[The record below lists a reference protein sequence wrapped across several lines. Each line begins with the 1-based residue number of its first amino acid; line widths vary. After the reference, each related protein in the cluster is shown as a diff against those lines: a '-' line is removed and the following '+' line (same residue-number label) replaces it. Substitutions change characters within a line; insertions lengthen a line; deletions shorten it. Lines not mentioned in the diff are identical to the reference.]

1 MPKVH
6 LVAALLLVSLVSL
19 VVAGPGRAADTPP
32 DLQKP
37 ATVAAKLEEGGLIA
51 GQKGTLVVTF
61 TLSDERTRI
70 QVPNLK
76 WKVIPQEGVEVDL
89 EKRKRDPEPTRHET
103 EWGDI
108 EHFNTG
114 TFHVRIPVR
123 LLADAPEDA
132 AVVLEVSQI
141 ICSEE
146 ACGAQLPPAT
156 IRVPLSKPKPARTAR
171 PMKPKKPSARRGGVT
186 VKVELLEEP
195 SRVRVRFE
203 PEFGHHIYLPPAGES
218 GIPIGIGVRGGD
230 GVKFGE
236 VKIPE
241 GGETHEPVEVEIPI
255 EVTEEA
261 ETFTVTPSW
270 QSCTDFGCL
279 SPESEDFVFLRG
291 AEPPGGAGTS
301 DGGTSDGTDTSGG
314 GTVEQAAADDTPK
327 AEIAFPVRE
336 GETFEGGLE
345 SESLVQQK
353 LREGGL
359 LLTLLF
365 VFLVGAG
372 LTFTPCVFPII
383 PLVVATIAG
392 GKTVTKGRLL
402 SLLAVYVLGLSLAFA
417 TMGVVAAFTGASLS
431 AAFESPLFIGGMAL
445 FFIVLAFG
453 MLGLFE
459 LQPPQWLMRVQGS
472 AQSRGGSYLGAFL
485 LGGLGAVLASP
496 CTGPVIVGMLTATA
510 QSKDALL
517 GFELFF
523 TFGVGMG
530 SVIALFGL
538 ANLALRPG
546 PWMVWVRYIFGV
558 LLFGGAMFY
567 VANSQLLDRTWL
579 WVGGVL
585 VAVLSGVLLA
595 WHVVHREREPKP
607 IGVKRGVIVTAFYV
621 GALALVMYLNR
632 PAGGLPWTYVKDL
645 DHLKAEVADA
655 TAKGQ
660 PVLVDFWAT
669 WCQKCKEYDH
679 VMADDADLQKRLA
692 GWKRLKV
699 DLSDDSLRNDL
710 RDAVGAS
717 RGEQP
722 QLAFIDKTGTLW
734 KDAGAGWLGEATG
747 GKTEHEVAADRLR
760 ERLERVGK

>member
-1 MPKVH
+1 MPKVR
-6 LVAALLLVSLVSL
+6 LVAALVLALLAIPVLASPGQTAEDPPNLQQPAAVS
-19 VVAGPGRAADTPP
+19 
-32 DLQKP
+32 
-37 ATVAAKLEEGGLIA
+37 AKLEEGGLIA

-70 QVPNLK
+70 QDRNLFWTVVP
-76 WKVIPQEGVEVDL
+76 QTGVEVELD
-89 EKRKRDPEPTRHET
+89 KRVRDPQPIRHET
-103 EWGDI
+103 EWGDV
-108 EHFNTG
+108 EYFNTG
-114 TFHVRIPVR
+114 TFHMRIPVR
-123 LLADAPEDA
+123 RLAEAPEEA
-132 AVVLEVSQI
+132 AVVLQVEQI
-141 ICSEE
+141 ICYAEG
-146 ACGAQLPPAT
+146 CGAKLPAAT
-156 IRVPLSKPKPARTAR
+156 IRVPLAKPTPARTAR
-171 PMKPKKPSARRGGVT
+171 PMKANKPFVRRGGAT

-203 PEFGHHIYLPPAGES
+203 PDWGHHIYLPPQGES
-218 GIPIGIGVRGGD
+218 GIPIGIGVRGGE

-241 GGETHEPVEVEIPI
+241 GGEVHDPVDVEIPVEV
-255 EVTEEA
+255 TEDA
-261 ETFTVTPSW
+261 ESFTVTPSW
-270 QSCTDFGCL
+270 QACQDAGSCL
-279 SPESEDFVFLRG
+279 SPDREDFVFLRA
-291 AEPPGGAGTS
+291 AEPAGAAGTS
-301 DGGTSDGTDTSGG
+301 DGGQGTDAGAG
-314 GTVEQAAADDTPK
+314 GTVEQAAAEETPLG
-327 AEIAFPVRE
+327 EIAFPVRE
-336 GETFEGGLE
+336 GDAFEGGLE

-392 GKTVTKGRLL
+392 GKSVTKGRLL
-402 SLLAVYVLGLSLAFA
+402 ALLAVYVLGLSLAFA
-417 TMGVVAAFTGASLS
+417 AMGVVAAFTGASLS

-472 AQSRGGSYLGAFL
+472 AQSRGGSYVGAFL

-567 VANSQLLDRTWL
+567 VANSALLPRTAL
-579 WVGGVL
+579 WAAGIA
-585 VAVLSGVLLA
+585 VAVLSGLLLA
-595 WHVVHREREPKP
+595 WHVVKREREPMA
-607 IGVKRGVIVTAFYV
+607 IGAKRGVIVTAFYV

-632 PAGGLPWTYVKDL
+632 PVDGLPWIYIKDRP
-645 DHLKAEVADA
+645 HLVAEVADA
-655 TAKGQ
+655 KAKGQ
-660 PVLVDFWAT
+660 PVLIDLWAQ

-692 GWKRLKV
+692 GWKRLKI
-699 DLSDDSLRNDL
+699 DLTDDSLRNDL
-710 RDAVGAS
+710 RDAVGAK
-717 RGEQP
+717 RGQQP
-722 QLAFIDKTGTLW
+722 WLAFIDKTGTLW

-747 GKTEHEVAADRLR
+747 GKSEHEVAADRLR
-760 ERLERVGK
+760 ERLERVGR